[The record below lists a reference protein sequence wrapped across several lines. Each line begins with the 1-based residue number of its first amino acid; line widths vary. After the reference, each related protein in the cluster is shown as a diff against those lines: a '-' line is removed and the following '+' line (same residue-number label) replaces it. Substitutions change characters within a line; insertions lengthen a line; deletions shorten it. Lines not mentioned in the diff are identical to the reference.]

1 MDLFAAQSAGFS
13 GIAEGSSGFGL
24 GRAPVAHCKHLTD
37 PCGIDTNAERREAK
51 SPLPRSGG
59 RTAVRRGGEAAATER
74 FLAKKNATSENVAI
88 AIRKG
93 YSRDPENP
101 AVAVRRQVRDGTSQR
116 YAECPFVPRRRVM
129 NTNAARPAPSNASPA
144 GSGTFWPCGLGKMKL
159 WLGGLDELVSWV
171 SE

>member
-13 GIAEGSSGFGL
+13 GMAEGSCGFGL
-24 GRAPVAHCKHLTD
+24 GRAPVAHCKHWTD

-51 SPLPRSGG
+51 SPLPRRGRPHGSPTRRRSGG
-59 RTAVRRGGEAAATER
+59 NRAVPCQ
-74 FLAKKNATSENVAI
+74 KNATSEDVAI

-129 NTNAARPAPSNASPA
+129 NINAASPAPSNASGA
-144 GSGTFWPCGLGKMKL
+144 GSGTFSPCGLGKMKL
-159 WLGGLDELVSWV
+159 
-171 SE
+171 